1 MRLLTDENLSPV
13 IAAALEATGYD
24 VLTVT
29 ATIPGAPDDEVMA
42 LAIKDTRVIVTEDK
56 DFGELAF
63 RDGSRPPGV
72 IRLVLP
78 GYWPAEKAE
87 RLCEVLASEGEAVI
101 GQAVVIEPARIR
113 SRALP

>member
-13 IAAALEATGYD
+13 IAAALEAAGHD
-24 VLTVT
+24 VLTVID
-29 ATIPGAPDDEVMA
+29 ATPAAHDEDVVK
-42 LAIKDTRVIVTEDK
+42 LAIVEGRVLVTEDK

-63 RDGSRPPGV
+63 RDGHQLPGV

-78 GYWPAEKAE
+78 GYRPAEKAD
-87 RLCEVLASEGEAVI
+87 RLREVLAGEGDAII
-101 GQAVVIEPARIR
+101 GRAVVIEPNRIR